1 MLQAFLNRLHASA
14 LAARQSQYH
23 TAPLTGGPSSKGPLP
38 SPEPTTNPSELV
50 EADVHTALSDSL
62 PLANPVSM
70 LRCQAASETATQLRG
85 TAAMALSAEDP
96 PAVEAAAARSSRG
109 ANSPETTSP
118 LKTAALLGAG
128 PVAGAMQADG
138 AAVAFGYTLAA
149 EGQDAV
155 ASISACAAAAA
166 DNDAAAAADDA
177 VADAEPG
184 GVGGGAVPDALLS
197 LEWLRSAPPDVAA
210 AFLMSVEGIAQP

>member
-1 MLQAFLNRLHASA
+1 
-14 LAARQSQYH
+14 
-23 TAPLTGGPSSKGPLP
+23 
-38 SPEPTTNPSELV
+38 
-50 EADVHTALSDSL
+50 
-62 PLANPVSM
+62 M
-70 LRCQAASETATQLRG
+70 LRCKAESETATQLRG

-96 PAVEAAAARSSRG
+96 PAVEAAAARLFRE

-118 LKTAALLGAG
+118 MNTAALLGAG
-128 PVAGAMQADG
+128 PVAGARQADS
-138 AAVAFGYTLAA
+138 AAVAFGYTLA
-149 EGQDAV
+149 EGQDAD
-155 ASISACAAAAA
+155 ASMSACAAAAA
-166 DNDAAAAADDA
+166 GNDAAAAAADDDA